1 VMVNVVEIVNKTD
14 KAINVK
20 VELEMEA
27 VLCNGTKVSFDNLD
41 IQKVRVILEKAE
53 ECMDHYCKE
62 YAGCGKKKKGRDGH
76 G

>member
-1 VMVNVVEIVNKTD
+1 MVNVVEIVNKTD

>member
-1 VMVNVVEIVNKTD
+1 MMVNVVEIVNKTD